1 MFVLVGVAVGALL
14 LSWLVGRSVQRLTRG
29 RFERFLSMAQVRSQR
44 AFSTLAVA
52 SALYYAL
59 PVAGLPPE
67 ALFHLRHWDQLVA
80 IGTAGWFV
88 TKLLHVAE
96 ELVFRRYPRTPADE
110 RIRRTRTQT
119 KVIGQTIVALVVLLT
134 VGLMLLTFRPV
145 RVLGITVIASAGVFT
160 LLVGVTARQALQMA
174 ISSIQMAFSGA
185 LHADDVLVVEGNWGQ
200 VEEIEL
206 THVVV
211 RTWDKRR
218 LVIPS
223 TYFTSKPYE
232 NWTRF
237 GGTVAGSVDLILDYT
252 ADLKELRDEAQ
263 RLLEASTAWDR
274 NDWELQMTDMGQQ
287 SVTVR
292 ITVTARDGA
301 SAWNLRCEMREGMVE
316 FLRTHHP
323 QWMPRRPKFE
333 A

>member
-1 MFVLVGVAVGALL
+1 MFVLVGAAVGAFL
-14 LSWLVGRSVQRLTRG
+14 LSWLAGRAVQRLTRG
-29 RFERFLSMAQVRSQR
+29 RFEPFLSMARVRSQR
-44 AFSTLAVA
+44 AFSTLVVA

-59 PVAGLPPE
+59 PASGLPPE
-67 ALFHLRHWDQLVA
+67 VLFHLRHWDQLVA
-80 IGTAGWFV
+80 IGTAGWFL
-88 TKLLHVAE
+88 TKLLHVGE

-119 KVIGQTIVALVVLLT
+119 KVIRQTTVALVVLLT

-145 RVLGITVIASAGVFT
+145 RVLGITVIASAGVFG
-160 LLVGVTARQALQMA
+160 LLVGVTARQVLQMA
-174 ISSIQMAFSGA
+174 ISSIQIAFSGA
-185 LHADDVLVVEGNWGQ
+185 LHLDDVLVVEGNWGQ

-218 LVIPS
+218 LIIPN
-223 TYFTSKPYE
+223 TYFTSKLYE

-252 ADLKELRDEAQ
+252 ADLEQLRDEAQ
-263 RLLEASTAWDR
+263 RLLEASTEWDR
-274 NDWELQMTDMGQQ
+274 NDWELQMTDMGTQ

-292 ITVTARDGA
+292 ITATAGDGP
-301 SAWNLRCEMREGMVE
+301 SAWNLRCKLREGMVG
-316 FLRTHHP
+316 FLRTDHP
-323 QWMPRRPKFE
+323 EWMPRRPKFE